1 MLRFSTAGESHG
13 EALVALLSGMPAGLA
28 VDLEFVNRELWRRQ
42 QGYGRGG
49 RMRIERDAAHIL
61 SGVRH
66 GKTIGSPIA
75 IELANKDWQNWIE
88 ALLRDGSGFCDA
100 VLFVHAFRAI
110 EADDRTSLRDVAEL
124 AAALVSSKERQL
136 ETVTQGNAFVDA
148 TRKTW
153 PCAALETLKAVWDGP
168 VAYPV
173 GIAVAA
179 RGHAVPLEA
188 ALAGY
193 IQALVANW
201 VSAGV
206 RLIPLGQ
213 TYGLRVVA
221 ALEHQVAQTA
231 ARARSTSLDDMGSA
245 LFRADLAS
253 MRHETQY
260 TRLFRS

>member
-1 MLRFSTAGESHG
+1 MHQALYRLLAWLSPAYPVGAFAYSSGIEWAVEAGD
-13 EALVALLSGMPAGLA
+13 VA
-28 VDLEFVNRELWRRQ
+28 
-42 QGYGRGG
+42 
-49 RMRIERDAAHIL
+49 DAATL
-61 SGVRH
+61 QS
-66 GKTIGSPIA
+66 
-75 IELANKDWQNWIE
+75 WIE

-188 ALAGY
+188 ALAGF